1 MILLN
6 PEYSLFLL
14 LPLIVSFLFFMG
26 AGTRKALIGEMNR
39 RSVSK
44 SGKALPGTLLIL
56 AGLLLAVFALIRPVS
71 HPEEQTIKQEGRNIV
86 FLVDVSRSML
96 AEDLVPNR
104 LDRARFDI
112 QAAIPLFRGNR
123 VALVAFAGD
132 SILKCPLTTDYAFF
146 NEAVDELSVY
156 SVTRGGSSI
165 GDAIRTVINDLFPE
179 EESLMDIILITDGE
193 DQETFP
199 LEAAYKARD
208 KGIRIISVGMG
219 NIENPTAIPDDTE
232 SGEGFITY
240 QEKVVFSSPDMDGLK
255 EIAAASK
262 KGWAVSVSRGSIDIP
277 EILNRL
283 DGESRE
289 TGSYTHINYTE
300 YYQWILLPAF
310 LLIFSGV
317 YMRKRYGI

>member
-6 PEYSLFLL
+6 PEYTLFFLLPFIVFFLFL
-14 LPLIVSFLFFMG
+14 MG
-26 AGTRKALIGEMNR
+26 DRSRKALMR
-39 RSVSK
+39 DMKRQ
-44 SGKALPGTLLIL
+44 KAYAGRALKGPLLIL
-56 AGLLLAVFALIRPVS
+56 LGLILAVFALMRPVS
-71 HPEEQTIKQEGRNIV
+71 HPEEQIIKQEGRNIV

-112 QAAIPLFRGNR
+112 QAAIPLLRGNR

-146 NEAVDELSVY
+146 NQAVDELSVY
-156 SVTRGGSSI
+156 SVTRGGSCM

-179 EESLMDIILITDGE
+179 EKSFMDIILITDGE

-208 KGIRIISVGMG
+208 KGIRLIAIGMG
-219 NIENPTAIPDDTE
+219 NTENPTAIPDDSDT
-232 SGEGFITY
+232 GEEYLIY
-240 QEKVVFSSPDMDGLK
+240 QEKVVFSSPDMEGLQ
-255 EIAAASK
+255 EIAAASQ
-262 KGWAVSVSRGSIDIP
+262 KGWAVSVPRGSINIA
-277 EILNRL
+277 EILDRL
-283 DGESRE
+283 DGESQE
-289 TGSYTHINYTE
+289 TGSYSHINYSE

-310 LLIFSGV
+310 LLIFSAV
-317 YMRKRYGI
+317 YMRKRFAL

>member
-1 MILLN
+1 MMLLN
-6 PEYSLFLL
+6 PEYTLFFL
-14 LPLIVSFLFFMG
+14 LPLIVFFLFIMG
-26 AGTRKALIGEMNR
+26 AGTRKALMGDMNR
-39 RSVSK
+39 QKGSYTGR
-44 SGKALPGTLLIL
+44 ALKGPLLVLGGLIL
-56 AGLLLAVFALIRPVS
+56 AVLALIRPVS

-112 QAAIPLFRGNR
+112 QASLPLLRGNR

-146 NEAVDELSVY
+146 NQAVDELSVH
-156 SVTRGGSSI
+156 SVTRGGSSM

-179 EESLMDIILITDGE
+179 EESLMDIVLITDGE

-208 KGIRIISVGMG
+208 KGVRIIAVGMG
-219 NIENPTAIPDDTE
+219 NTEDATPLPDDSE
-232 SGEGFITY
+232 EGGGYLTY
-240 QEKVVFSSPDMDGLK
+240 KEKVVYSSPDIKGLQ
-255 EIAAASK
+255 EIAAASQ
-262 KGWAVSVSRGSIDIP
+262 KGWAVSVSRGSINIA
-277 EILNRL
+277 EILNKL

-289 TGSYTHINYTE
+289 TGTYTHINYTE

-317 YMRKRYGI
+317 YIRKRYGL